1 MDLNKIQKARFIPM
15 KSDYGFKKTFAN
27 ESNTLFLRTAIQALI
42 QSPYVIEKVELSR
55 NEFPGLTL
63 DSRGGIYDLICTD
76 EHQNVFIVEIQLTYY
91 KHFVQRSKFYAFH
104 KFNTQIQ
111 KGDFKYQNLTKIY
124 AIGFLAK
131 NIFPYKNYY
140 HFSQLKN
147 QKGQI
152 IDDQMF
158 HIIVEMDKFTK
169 QESEIQTT
177 LDKLIYTV
185 KNIGEITEPI
195 KFPKFW
201 TEEWIQVAI
210 KELDKGIYSSEE
222 RSVIEMALAKEASI
236 VEMIEEERE
245 ERKKLEREKFIIE
258 HEKTKAEQEKA
269 KAEQEKAKA
278 EQEKAKAEQEKVK
291 AKQEKVKA
299 EQEKDKAEQE
309 KDKAEQEKVK
319 AEQEKVKAEQEKDK
333 TEQEKIRVEQE
344 KDKTEQEKIRVEQEK
359 DKIVQEKDKIVQA
372 KLDQER
378 IAIER
383 MIQLNLLP
391 LEQIAEIQGV
401 DLERVLQIQK
411 KLNQEKS

>member
-1 MDLNKIQKARFIPM
+1 MNLEQIRKSRFIPM

-42 QSPYVIEKVELSR
+42 QSPHMIEKVELSR
-55 NEFPGLTL
+55 NEFPGLTT

-76 EHQNVFIVEIQLTYY
+76 EHKNVFIVEIQLTYY

-104 KFNTQIQ
+104 NFNTQIQ

-131 NIFPYKNYY
+131 NIFSYKDYY

-169 QESEIQTT
+169 KESEIHTT

-185 KNIGEITEPI
+185 KNIGEIIEPI

-210 KELDKGIYSSEE
+210 QELDKGIYSLDE
-222 RSVIEMALAKEASI
+222 RRAIEMALAKEASI

-245 ERKKLEREKFIIE
+245 ERKKLEKERIILE
-258 HEKTKAEQEKA
+258 HEI
-269 KAEQEKAKA
+269 
-278 EQEKAKAEQEKVK
+278 
-291 AKQEKVKA
+291 VKA
-299 EQEKDKAEQE
+299 EKEKNKAKEEIDK
-309 KDKAEQEKVK
+309 
-319 AEQEKVKAEQEKDK
+319 
-333 TEQEKIRVEQE
+333 IS
-344 KDKTEQEKIRVEQEK
+344 QEK
-359 DKIVQEKDKIVQA
+359 DKISQEKDKISQEKDKISQEKNTLEQA
-372 KLDQER
+372 KFDQER
-378 IAIER
+378 VAIEK
-383 MIQLNLLP
+383 MIQLNLLS
-391 LEQIAEIQGV
+391 LEQIAEVQGV
-401 DLERVLQIQK
+401 DLEKVLEIQK
-411 KLNQEKS
+411 KLNQKRI